1 MVDWLLVVILI
12 IVIWILLLMV
22 FSKKIAQTKHFQVY
36 GPFLMFKSIKN
47 RGVLDK
53 LTSKDSSKWFSRM
66 SVGLV
71 LIFLFLGIA
80 LLLYESYLATQIK
93 EVVSPPLQEYLVLP
107 GINPAI
113 PIVYGTVALVFAVL
127 IHETMHGIT
136 ARKHGLPVKSV
147 GALFFIIPIGAFVE
161 PEMESLMAADPVVRR
176 RVFAAGPSINIVIA
190 AITFL
195 LLILVLMPSVHAI
208 DQGVYVQSVES
219 NSVYSHF
226 ISPGDE
232 LIAFGQYSGRNLTN
246 ELLNSTI
253 LPGTFVSSRV
263 AAGSNIATYS
273 LPAGVVLCS
282 TVKGY
287 PASGVGMKDGGIIE
301 SINGSIIYNENVLTS
316 VLNGIEPGSN
326 ITVDML
332 YYSYSNGH
340 FSEISNNYSLVTAS
354 KYTYYSQY
362 APGYNSPSYRNESFL
377 GVSVDYAGISGYS
390 IDYARST
397 VFGADAVYGG
407 TSGILTTLALPF
419 EGLSPVPAPMAAL
432 FSTPFYAPLF
442 WFIVNMTFWIFY
454 LSFLLGLT
462 NALPLFIT
470 DGGQFL
476 KDTIFIA
483 GKKRKIKSL
492 SDERVA
498 GNIANY
504 LGLFIVF
511 LIFWELL
518 IPRII

>member
-1 MVDWLLVVILI
+1 MVDWLLVVVLI
-12 IVIWILLLMV
+12 ILIWILLLMV
-22 FSKKIAQTKHFQVY
+22 FSKRIAKTKHFQVY
-36 GPFLMFKSIKN
+36 GPFLMFKSVKN

-53 LTSKDSSKWFSRM
+53 LTNKNSSKWFSKM
-66 SVGLV
+66 SVWLV

-113 PIVYGTVALVFAVL
+113 PILYGTVALVFAVL

-161 PEMESLMAADPVVRR
+161 PEMEALMAADPVVRR

-190 AITFL
+190 VITFL
-195 LLILVLMPSVHAI
+195 LLILVFMPVVHATN
-208 DQGVYVQSVES
+208 QGVYVQSVEPD
-219 NSVYSHF
+219 SVYSHF

-232 LIAFGQYSGRNLTN
+232 LVSLGQYSGTNLTSD
-246 ELLNSTI
+246 LLNSSI
-253 LPGTFVSSRV
+253 FPGTLVSSRI
-263 AAGSNIATYS
+263 ASGSSVTSYAI
-273 LPAGVVLCS
+273 PAGVVLCS
-282 TVKGY
+282 TVKGF
-287 PASGVGMKDGGIIE
+287 PASEVGMKDGGIIE
-301 SINGSIIYNENVLTS
+301 NINGSIIYNENVLTS
-316 VLNGIEPGSN
+316 VLNGIKPGTN
-326 ITVDML
+326 ITVGIL
-332 YYSYSNGH
+332 YYTYSNGH
-340 FSEISNNYSLVTAS
+340 FTEISDNYSLITAS
-354 KYTYYSQY
+354 KYSYYSQY
-362 APGYNSPSYRNESFL
+362 APGYNSPAYRNESFL

-390 IDYARST
+390 MSYARST
-397 VFGADAVYGG
+397 VFGADAIYGG
-407 TSGILTTLALPF
+407 TTGVLTTLALPF